1 MPTLFF
7 RSDNSQGPKKHRR
20 SRVQF
25 LLLTRASLPSPH
37 ALSSSRVRVHAF
49 QVAFLRSLRAIL
61 GADVYASGVIVNEF
75 LLEDAADWSSLPL
88 PNNQP

>member
-1 MPTLFF
+1 ME
-7 RSDNSQGPKKHRR
+7 SAA
-20 SRVQF
+20 
-25 LLLTRASLPSPH
+25 LTD
-37 ALSSSRVRVHAF
+37 
-49 QVAFLRSLRAIL
+49 IL